1 MFDKLDRL
9 SAPFSAERILALGL
23 TRQKTGYILELATT
37 LTTALFDLK
46 VLTRTNDDEVR
57 LALMTLP

>member
-9 SAPFSAERILALGL
+9 SAPFSVERILALGL

-37 LTTALFDLK
+37 LTTAWFDLK
-46 VLTRTNDDEVR
+46 VLTRTNDDEVC